1 MSIQSAAI
9 PTAVACQRNRLVVP
23 MSGSFN
29 ASSRRMLMVRFVL
42 DMITSIVSLVSSC
55 NQLRDFVVF
64 AFRLNAHGFGPLPLP
79 FFGLQVPRF

>member
-42 DMITSIVSLVSSC
+42 DMITSIVTLAFVC
-55 NQLRDFVVF
+55 NELRDFVAF
-64 AFRLNAHGFGPLPLP
+64 ASFQRDVLGFGSPPAAHRS
-79 FFGLQVPRF
+79 GS